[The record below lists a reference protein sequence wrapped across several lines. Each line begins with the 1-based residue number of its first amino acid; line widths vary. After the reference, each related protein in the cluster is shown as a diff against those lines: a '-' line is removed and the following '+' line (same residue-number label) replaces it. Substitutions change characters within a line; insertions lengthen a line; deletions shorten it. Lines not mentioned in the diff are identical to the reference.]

1 MSLHSWWLFAISV
14 FLLSATPGPNML
26 HILSRSVEMG
36 IKRTTAAMAGCLT
49 AMILVLAGSAAGLST
64 MLLALPGAFEVLRY
78 AGIAY
83 LLWLGIKSWRAKIA
97 PIDVGS
103 DELPASHSLAK
114 LYSGGFAIA
123 VSNPKLI
130 LFAAAFFPQFL
141 NPAAPQLPQFAVLI
155 GTFVVIE
162 VFWYGVYAMGGKSL
176 ARVLRQ
182 PSMKRMFN
190 RMTGVIFIGFGLAL
204 LKAKPQ

>member
-83 LLWLGIKSWRAKIA
+83 LLWLGIKSWRAKVA

-103 DELPASHSLAK
+103 DELPVSHSLAK
-114 LYSGGFAIA
+114 LYRGGFAIA

-162 VFWYGVYAMGGKSL
+162 VFWYGVYATGGKSL
-176 ARVLRQ
+176 ARFLRQ

-190 RMTGVIFIGFGLAL
+190 RMTGMIFIGFGLAL